1 MDMLLLFLSVVVR
14 RLVSE
19 KKSGEQ
25 GAKAC
30 SSESFWRC
38 SSDTSGVLESDMIAM
53 AQSGEGREE
62 GAVSKEVRKK
72 ATC

>member
-1 MDMLLLFLSVVVR
+1 MLLLFLSVVVR

-30 SSESFWRC
+30 SSESF
-38 SSDTSGVLESDMIAM
+38 
-53 AQSGEGREE
+53 
-62 GAVSKEVRKK
+62 
-72 ATC
+72 